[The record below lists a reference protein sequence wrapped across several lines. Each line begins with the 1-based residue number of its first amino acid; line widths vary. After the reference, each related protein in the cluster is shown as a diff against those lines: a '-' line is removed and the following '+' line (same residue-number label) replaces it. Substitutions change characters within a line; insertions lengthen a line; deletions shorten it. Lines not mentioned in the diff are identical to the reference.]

1 VLAGENALRGDQ
13 MTQRRWVIGG
23 LAAAATACLA
33 RPLAAQVALAAKAE
47 RILVLKR
54 QRRMQL
60 LRGEEVLHEFRVALG
75 REPRGTKLH
84 QGDGR
89 TPEGRYRIDAL
100 KPDSYFYRALRVSY
114 PNEADLA
121 RARRLGMRPGGNIM
135 IHGLD
140 PNIAAKWHEDH
151 WLFNW
156 TNGCIAVTNREM
168 DIVWASVALGTPVE
182 IRP

>member
-1 VLAGENALRGDQ
+1 MAGRKVFRGDR
-13 MTQRRWVIGG
+13 MVQRRRVIGG
-23 LAAAATACLA
+23 LAAVAAGWLA
-33 RPLAAQVALAAKAE
+33 RPAAARVAPAGGKADQ
-47 RILVLKR
+47 ILVLKR
-54 QRRMQL
+54 QRRMML
-60 LRGEEVLHEFRVALG
+60 MRGEAVLHEFRVALG

-89 TPEGRYRIDAL
+89 TPEGQYRIDAL
-100 KPDSYFYRALRVSY
+100 NPGSRFHRAVRVSY
-114 PNEADLA
+114 PNEADRD
-121 RARRLGMRPGGNIM
+121 RARQLGMRPGGNIM

-140 PNIAAKWHEDH
+140 PNIAAKWHDDH

-168 DIVWASVALGTPVE
+168 DIVWASVELGTPVE